1 MYIVYIILL
10 YIKHKIVCYVR
21 IPYLEDIGFLGKDPR
36 DVALINLDE
45 SMMMSVEMPELPLQT
60 VGEG

>member
-1 MYIVYIILL
+1 MILRVL
-10 YIKHKIVCYVR
+10 RRLEHKIGCYVR
-21 IPYLEDIGFLGKDPR
+21 IPYLEDIRFLGKDPR
-36 DVALINLDE
+36 DVALRNLDE

>member
-1 MYIVYIILL
+1 MLRRL
-10 YIKHKIVCYVR
+10 KHKVGFYVR
-21 IPYLEDIGFLGKDPR
+21 IPYLRDIGFLGKDPR
-36 DVALINLDE
+36 DVALRNLDE